1 MARVSDVIVEDACS
15 LAAEL
20 RHRLQPLAGRT
31 FLVTGAAGFLCS
43 YVLDAVV
50 AANDAGLDPPCRLI
64 ALDNFL
70 SGVADRVEHLSRRKD
85 VRLVRHDITRPFEP
99 GDPVHWILHGASIAS
114 PTFYRRYPL
123 ETIDA
128 NVLGTRHLLELA
140 RRGTSGMVMLST
152 SEVYGDP
159 DPACVPTSE
168 DYNGNVSCTGPRAP
182 YDESKRLAETLC
194 ATYHRLYGIPVRT
207 VRPFNVYGP
216 GQRLDDRRILPDL
229 MAAALERK
237 AIVLHS
243 DGRATRS
250 FCYVK
255 DAVRALLVVLLEGAN
270 GQAYNIGNDEEEVC
284 IADLAQHVRELA
296 GPPWLAVVHEM
307 SQDRHYL
314 TDNPQRRRPDLTR
327 LRTLIP
333 DMRCVKLRQGL
344 ERTLR
349 SYRAEVRI

>member
-1 MARVSDVIVEDACS
+1 
-15 LAAEL
+15 
-20 RHRLQPLAGRT
+20 
-31 FLVTGAAGFLCS
+31 
-43 YVLDAVV
+43 
-50 AANDAGLDPPCRLI
+50 
-64 ALDNFL
+64 
-70 SGVADRVEHLSRRKD
+70 
-85 VRLVRHDITRPFEP
+85 
-99 GDPVHWILHGASIAS
+99 
-114 PTFYRRYPL
+114 
-123 ETIDA
+123 
-128 NVLGTRHLLELA
+128 
-140 RRGTSGMVMLST
+140 
-152 SEVYGDP
+152 
-159 DPACVPTSE
+159 
-168 DYNGNVSCTGPRAP
+168 
-182 YDESKRLAETLC
+182 
-194 ATYHRLYGIPVRT
+194 VRT

-255 DAVRALLVVLLEGAN
+255 DAVRALLVVLLEGAD

-307 SQDRHYL
+307 SRDRHYL

-349 SYRAEVRI
+349 SYRAEVRV